1 MKLALEKRTK
11 IVATI
16 SDHRCDAEFL
26 QELYETGMNVV
37 RINTAHQTLETS
49 MKIVE
54 NVRKVSSKI
63 GILVDTKGPEIRT
76 TAMINEAGLEVATGD
91 IVKLSGNPAASS
103 SREMLY
109 VNHAGFVNDVPLGA
123 AVLIDDGDLQLKVLE
138 KKPGFL
144 LCEVQNGGII
154 KGRKTVNIPGV
165 ALHLPSLSSRDVEY
179 INWAVDNNIDFIAHS
194 FVRTKDDVL
203 AVQKMLD
210 ERRSRIKIIAKIEN
224 RQGVENIDE
233 ILDFAYGIMVAR
245 GDLGV
250 EVEFEEIPGIQKMLI
265 EKCQACGK
273 PVIIATQM
281 LHSMIAH
288 PRPTRAEITD
298 VANAIYQRTDAIMLS
313 GETANGGYPVE
324 AVRAMSKIAIMV
336 EKDLQPR
343 EHQPNV
349 GIKDKV
355 AIVLSKSAV
364 QASRELPIR
373 AFVTDTY
380 SGRVPR
386 YLAAFRGKNPIFVF
400 CYRDHLTR
408 ELSLSYGVYC
418 YPVTPLKNNDEF
430 LRYAMRFLRD
440 QRCIDNDDM
449 VAVMAGND
457 YSKGA
462 TTYLEIGIVQNLI
475 SELNQEDYY
484 AS

>member
-16 SDHRCDAEFL
+16 SDHRCDVAFL

-37 RINTAHQTLETS
+37 RINTAHQTLESS

-76 TAMINEAGLEVATGD
+76 TAMADEAGLQVAAGD
-91 IVKLSGNPAASS
+91 MVKVAGNPAALSC
-103 SREMLY
+103 REMLY
-109 VNHAGFVNDVPLGA
+109 VSHAGFVGDVPLGA
-123 AVLIDDGDLQLKVLE
+123 AVLIDDGDLQLKVVD
-138 KKPGFL
+138 KKPDFL
-144 LCEVQNGGII
+144 LCEVRNGGVIR
-154 KGRKTVNIPGV
+154 GRKTVNIPGV
-165 ALHLPSLSSRDVEY
+165 EIHLPPLSSRDVEY
-179 INWAVDNNIDFIAHS
+179 IGWAVDNNIDFIAHS

-203 AVQKMLD
+203 AVQKILD
-210 ERRSRIKIIAKIEN
+210 ERRSHIKIIAKIEN
-224 RQGVENIDE
+224 RQGVDNIDE
-233 ILDFAYGIMVAR
+233 ILDFAYGVMVAR

-265 EKCQACGK
+265 EKCQVRGK

-288 PRPTRAEITD
+288 PRPTRAEVTD

-313 GETANGGYPVE
+313 GETANGAYPVE
-324 AVRAMSKIAIMV
+324 AVRAMSKIAITV
-336 EKDLQPR
+336 EKTLQPH

-373 AFVTDTY
+373 ALVTDTY
-380 SGRVPR
+380 TGRVPR

-408 ELSLSYGVYC
+408 ELSLLYGVYC
-418 YPVTPLKNNDEF
+418 YPATPLKNNDEF
-430 LRYAMRFLRD
+430 LRYAIRFLRD
-440 QRCIDNDDM
+440 QRCIGNADM
-449 VAVMAGND
+449 VAVIAGN
-457 YSKGA
+457 YYYKGA
-462 TTYLEIGIVQNLI
+462 AN
-475 SELNQEDYY
+475 
-484 AS
+484 